1 MTWPWDCA
9 VVIPKFFSA
18 HVPPIDGAL
27 GAGRSIARKAAL
39 LVESAQG
46 VSIVN
51 CTFNQTGGNAVMFS
65 NHVVDSQVTDS
76 EFVFTGDSGKE
87 MLARGMV

>member
-1 MTWPWDCA
+1 MTLPWDC
-9 VVIPKFFSA
+9 VVVVPKLFSA
-18 HVPPIDGAL
+18 HMPPIDGAPC
-27 GAGRSIARKAAL
+27 AGRSIARKAAL

-65 NHVVDSQVTDS
+65 NHVVDSQVADS
-76 EFVFTGDSGKE
+76 EFVFTGDSGKR
-87 MLARGMV
+87 MQARGMV